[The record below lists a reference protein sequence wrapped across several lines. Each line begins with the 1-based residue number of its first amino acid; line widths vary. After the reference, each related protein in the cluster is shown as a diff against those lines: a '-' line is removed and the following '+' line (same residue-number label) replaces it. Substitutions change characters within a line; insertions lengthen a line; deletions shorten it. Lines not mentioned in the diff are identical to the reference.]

1 MGLFSS
7 GKKNKEK
14 DITEILQYQLN
25 NNSNIRA
32 DRIVLQDVRIPDNNK
47 IVTIELVVITKKGII
62 TINTVN
68 VSGIITGGQF
78 ETCWYY
84 NNNNAKILN
93 PINISVN
100 NQKSLAKFLNM
111 NRENIIP
118 YIVTQNNTSL
128 RDIPN
133 CGDTYRIVKE
143 TDLYY
148 FLGIHLSILPE
159 IITKDEMNKYK
170 KKLDKDTEY
179 QNNISLFDMPKAILE
194 ASMKNIYTDD
204 KNRLDAIKWLTT
216 FIKKY
221 ENNENCKGLYLAGNF
236 GCGKTY
242 LISAMFNELAKKG
255 VKSVT
260 VYYPEFLREL
270 KGRFGED
277 YNEVFNKVRKA
288 PLLLLDDIGAET
300 VTNWNR
306 DEILGSLLQYRMQEG
321 LPTFFTSNNTIK
333 ELEEHLIGS
342 DSEGRVK
349 SRRIIERIKYL
360 TDEIIMV
367 AENRRK

>member
-1 MGLFSS
+1 M
-7 GKKNKEK
+7 KEIK
-14 DITEILQYQLN
+14 DVIQN
-25 NNSNIRA
+25 NYRFNNIDLERNF
-32 DRIVLQDVRIPDNNK
+32 DKEMEDDTFKK
-47 IVTIELVVITKKGII
+47 IVSKIKLPKDEIIKYTSLIKDSSLELKNCANCKNIMECKNSVVGH
-62 TINTVN
+62 V
-68 VSGIITGGQF
+68 
-78 ETCWYY
+78 YY
-84 NNNNAKILN
+84 
-93 PINISVN
+93 PEV
-100 NQKSLAKFLNM
+100 QE
-111 NRENIIP
+111 ENIVFS
-118 YIVTQNNTSL
+118 YVH
-128 RDIPN
+128 
-133 CGDTYRIVKE
+133 C
-143 TDLYY
+143 
-148 FLGIHLSILPE
+148 
-159 IITKDEMNKYK
+159 KYK

-221 ENNENCKGLYLAGNF
+221 ENNEKCKGLYLAGNF

-242 LISAMFNELAKKG
+242 LVSAMFNELAKKG

-270 KGRFGED
+270 KGRFGDD

-333 ELEEHLIGS
+333 ELEEHLIGN
-342 DSEGRVK
+342 DSEGKVK

>member
-1 MGLFSS
+1 MKEINDLISKS
-7 GKKNKEK
+7 KHIDNYELEKNFDLAYNDDTFK
-14 DITEILQYQLN
+14 
-25 NNSNIRA
+25 
-32 DRIVLQDVRIPDNNK
+32 K
-47 IVTIELVVITKKGII
+47 IVSKLK
-62 TINTVN
+62 
-68 VSGIITGGQF
+68 
-78 ETCWYY
+78 C
-84 NNNNAKILN
+84 
-93 PINISVN
+93 P
-100 NQKSLAKFLNM
+100 
-111 NRENIIP
+111 REMLIK
-118 YIVTQNNTSL
+118 YTSL
-128 RDIPN
+128 IEDSAREVKN
-133 CGDTYRIVKE
+133 CENCKNIMECKNLINGYVYYPSIEQGNIVFS
-143 TDLYY
+143 Y
-148 FLGIHLSILPE
+148 LPC
-159 IITKDEMNKYK
+159 KYK
-170 KKLDKDTEY
+170 KKLDKDNAY
-179 QNNISLFDMPKAILE
+179 KNNISLFDMPREILD

-221 ENNENCKGLYLAGNF
+221 ENNEKCKGLYLAGNF